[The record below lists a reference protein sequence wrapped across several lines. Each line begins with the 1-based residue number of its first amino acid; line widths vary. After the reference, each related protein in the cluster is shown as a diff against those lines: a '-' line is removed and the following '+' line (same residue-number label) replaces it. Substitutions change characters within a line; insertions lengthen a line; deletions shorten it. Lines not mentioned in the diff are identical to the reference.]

1 MEDTYKN
8 VGDLKTI
15 LNASYE
21 SNPVAKEQLE
31 NKGYVFDEELSNK
44 KQKVFYDPETMTPKI
59 VFKGTTDGNEW
70 LRNPLLAVGL
80 ERFDP
85 EFKKA
90 KKVTQQVTEK
100 YDNKPDVFG
109 HSRGAAKS
117 SYVSN
122 LANKVYTYNKPSN
135 LFESRIFKTSSPN
148 ETNFRSTFDP
158 ISALDIFKSKNLGGS
173 ILPFKAHSTKIKFPR
188 LK

>member
-59 VFKGTTDGNEW
+59 VFKGTTDANEW
-70 LRNPLLAVGL
+70 LRNPLLAFGL

-90 KKVTQQVTEK
+90 QKVTKQVTEK

-109 HSRGAAKS
+109 HSRGSSKA

-135 LFESRIFKTSSPN
+135 LFESRIFKTSRPN
-148 ETNFRSTFDP
+148 EMNFRSTFDP
-158 ISALDIFKSKNLGGS
+158 VSALDIFKSKNLGGS
-173 ILPFKAHSTKIKFPR
+173 ILPLKAHSTKIKFPR